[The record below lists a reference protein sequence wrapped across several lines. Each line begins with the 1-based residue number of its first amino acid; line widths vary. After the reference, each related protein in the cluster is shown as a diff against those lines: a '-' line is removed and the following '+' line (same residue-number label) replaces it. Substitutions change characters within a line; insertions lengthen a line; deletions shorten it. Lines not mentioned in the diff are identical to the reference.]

1 MGRNQVQKTQLLQA
15 FWTLI
20 ETAPE
25 TPIKVLDLTR
35 AAGCYRGTF
44 YYHFADID
52 DFLNVAVSEF
62 VQIEL
67 AAVMREVLTEAIVLS
82 RTPKSAQMPTNGQ
95 PRTGEAAPSPR
106 LQLAN
111 SDLDR
116 RLRRLGVLLN
126 SSVGAQLQS
135 KIIELIVESWRESF
149 GIDLKEGTPH
159 RGIAQFVI
167 GGGLALWAW
176 RARQEEPIRI
186 EHLITPPLVASIA
199 NLISAVTEP
208 PPQSVRTCEDA

>member
-25 TPIKVLDLTR
+25 APIKVLDLTR

-52 DFLNVAVSEF
+52 DFLNEAVCEF
-62 VQIEL
+62 INTEL
-67 AAVMREVLTEAIVLS
+67 APVMLNVLTEAIS
-82 RTPKSAQMPTNGQ
+82 RSHASEGLQVPKISQALAD
-95 PRTGEAAPSPR
+95 EAKSSPR
-106 LQLAN
+106 PALTA

-116 RLRRLGVLLN
+116 RARRLGILLN
-126 SSVGAQLQS
+126 SAVGAQLQP
-135 KIIELIVESWRESF
+135 KIIELVLDRWREILA
-149 GIDLKEGTPH
+149 IDVKEGTPQ

-176 RARQEEPIRI
+176 RERQEEPIQI
-186 EHLITPPLVASIA
+186 EHLVTPPMVTTVA
-199 NLISAVTEP
+199 NLIRAIA
-208 PPQSVRTCEDA
+208 QQ